1 MLLAELRKKR
11 PKIQTNHQKQKRLTL
26 SPLDEALQRQKT
38 ELEQGGYRPKPEEED
53 ISQQQDKI
61 QNQFQIE
68 AMLLPQPEL
77 LQEMLQQMESRQ
89 KIQLLSKVV
98 QHNLIRH

>member
-98 QHNLIRH
+98 QHDLIRH

>member
-1 MLLAELRKKR
+1 MLLAELRKMR
-11 PKIQTNHQKQKRLTL
+11 PKIQTNHQKRKRLTL
-26 SPLDEALQRQKT
+26 SPLDEALQHQKT

-68 AMLLPQPEL
+68 AMLLPQLEL
-77 LQEMLQQMESRQ
+77 
-89 KIQLLSKVV
+89 
-98 QHNLIRH
+98 

>member
-61 QNQFQIE
+61 QNQFKIE

>member
-89 KIQLLSKVV
+89 KIKLLSKVV